1 MGGRNVKRHRLW
13 SRMAPRIAAAGPDRI
28 DELRPLWLQL
38 HHHHQSV
45 SPLQPF
51 VDDETSWA
59 RQLYRI
65 R

>member
-1 MGGRNVKRHRLW
+1 
-13 SRMAPRIAAAGPDRI
+13 MAPRIAAAGPDRI

>member
-1 MGGRNVKRHRLW
+1 
-13 SRMAPRIAAAGPDRI
+13 MAARIVLAGPERI

-45 SPLQPF
+45 SPVQPF

-59 RQLYRI
+59 LSDRSTRSTPNWRAAAYATL
-65 R
+65 